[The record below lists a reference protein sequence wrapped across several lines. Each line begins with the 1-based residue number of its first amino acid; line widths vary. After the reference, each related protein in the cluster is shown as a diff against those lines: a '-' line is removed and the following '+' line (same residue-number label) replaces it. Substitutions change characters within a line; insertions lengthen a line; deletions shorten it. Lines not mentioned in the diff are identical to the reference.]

1 MKRFFFFL
9 FMIFCAI
16 TFGEGQNTEKLSMS
30 LGFSYLG
37 TTGNTENR
45 NFGLDFNF
53 KKPFPLWAIEG
64 GLSYIRVEER
74 EVLNS
79 ERYRANLKGLRSFT
93 PKLDY
98 FLLLDWERDKFSG
111 FENRAGI
118 STGIGYKILSSEK
131 DLFYGEAGFSYFKED
146 YVSSQEEDYLAGLFG
161 IKYIHNW
168 TEKSKFQQKIV
179 YIPNFEE
186 GSKWRGE
193 SETSAQASLTDRMAL
208 KFSFLLR
215 YQNEPLEGFKKTDTI
230 TALSLVLNF

>member
-1 MKRFFFFL
+1 MV
-9 FMIFCAI
+9 FCGI
-16 TFGEGQNTEKLSMS
+16 TFGEGQNPEKFSMG

-37 TTGNTENR
+37 TTRNTENR

-53 KKPFPLWAIEG
+53 KKPFCLWAIEG
-64 GLSYIRVEER
+64 GLYYIRVEEKD
-74 EVLNS
+74 VLNS
-79 ERYRANLKGLRSFT
+79 ERYRANLKGIRSLT
-93 PKLDY
+93 SKLDY
-98 FLLLDWERDKFSG
+98 FLMLDWERDKFSG
-111 FENRAGI
+111 FENRSSI

-131 DLFYGEAGFSYFKED
+131 DFLSGEAGISYIKEE
-146 YVSSQEEDYLAGLFG
+146 YVSSEKEDYLAGLFG